1 MSTSPSRWVS
11 IGAPVQTDGV
21 SDSSTEPGQILRGCI
36 VTMNP
41 VRSIIGDGA
50 VAIED
55 DRINAVGPFDEL
67 RAAFP
72 EHPVS
77 GSPSDLVLP
86 GYINGHQHL
95 TGDRLIQSSIP
106 DDLAPGEA
114 IFTWVV
120 PVHGEHT
127 GDDDQ
132 LSATLTLA
140 ESLTNGVTSTFEA
153 GTVAHP
159 ERIKAAAIELGA
171 RLTLGS
177 WGWDIEHGPFTGS
190 VDEVL
195 DRQRASLDL
204 ADGDLISS
212 WVTLVGHDLM
222 SDELV
227 VRATDLARERK
238 AGMTFHLSPST
249 SDTESYLAT
258 TGKAPLVHL
267 DSLGVL
273 GPHLALGHGVHLD
286 DDEVEIALRSELAV
300 VSCPWAYIRLGQGL
314 SHRFRHFDLWQS
326 GGRVALGCDAEN
338 AGDQVDGLRAAA
350 LFAGM
355 AKDTRMDP
363 TLFGAHEALE
373 LLTIKGAQALG
384 IDDRVGSIEVGKQAD
399 LVVHDRSRVEWIPP
413 SPDPVLQLIWGSDGR
428 SVRDVFVAGRQ
439 VVADGTVTAIDVAG
453 LLDEAVAA
461 GAALRTR
468 SNVPAAARWPVQSRP
483 IQ

>member
-1 MSTSPSRWVS
+1 M
-11 IGAPVQTDGV
+11 
-21 SDSSTEPGQILRGCI
+21 DSEH
-36 VTMNP
+36 
-41 VRSIIGDGA
+41 SIIGDGA
-50 VAIED
+50 VA
-55 DRINAVGPFDEL
+55 VGGSAIAGVGRFDEV
-67 RAAFP
+67 RARFP
-72 EHPVS
+72 EADVA
-77 GSPSDLVLP
+77 GSSSDLVLP

-106 DDLAPGEA
+106 DDLAPGQA

-120 PVHGEHT
+120 PIHGEHS
-127 GDDDQ
+127 GDDDE

-140 ESLTNGVTSTFEA
+140 ESLRNGVTSTFEA

-159 ERIKAAAIELGA
+159 ERIKTAAQRLGA

-195 DRQRASLDL
+195 DRQRECLAL
-204 ADGDLISS
+204 ADGELITS

-227 VRATDLARERK
+227 VAATELANERSV
-238 AGMTFHLSPST
+238 GMTFHLSPST

-286 DDEVEIALRSELAV
+286 DDEVAIVLRRELAV

-314 SHRFRHFDLWQS
+314 TNRFRHYDLWQA
-326 GGRVALGCDAEN
+326 GGRVALGCDSEN

-363 TLFGAHEALE
+363 TVFGAHEALE
-373 LLTIKGAQALG
+373 LLTIKGAEALG
-384 IDDRVGSIEVGKQAD
+384 IADRVGSIEVGKQAD
-399 LVVHDRSRVEWIPP
+399 LVVHDRTRVEWIPP
-413 SPDPVLQLIWGSDGR
+413 SPDPVLQLVWGSDGR
-428 SVRDVFVAGRQ
+428 SVRDVYVAGTQ
-439 VVADGTVTAIDVAG
+439 VVSGGEINALDVSELID
-453 LLDEAVAA
+453 DAVAA

-468 SNVPAAARWPVQSRP
+468 SNVPAAARWPVQ
-483 IQ
+483 